1 MRQAGGRHS
10 EAALWNNEDE
20 AAVEHNVE
28 IHHDGDDG
36 TAAGAVPARIL
47 RVLQTRLG
55 TEKSAAIIRVVQ
67 EIPSAQQRVVVLHC
81 RPPQSPV
88 KSTRSLD
95 SVDTNVWTD
104 ALRTGRQHVVLRIWH
119 GANRWWNLNH
129 INHENT
135 ASDRTKMEERP
146 SLLREIAKNEVWG
159 YRMARGAFATGTNV
173 RIPAVLYFSLED
185 EDEDHPHDNADE
197 PWAIFEYVGEKS
209 ELFEHERK
217 CDNSWTQG
225 MVKMRDEFGFVEPHP
240 RWGRVPVNIALDYA
254 MMVLEQV
261 ILPLH
266 RYCYRKDN
274 SILPTA
280 TATTLSA
287 AGIEPKSY
295 AIVVE
300 VCRQK
305 YDRYVVRKSGTET
318 ETKDEL
324 LNGFIVKLGA
334 AITMLEQD
342 AATMDN
348 LKLLPPV
355 VCHMDLQPQNIL
367 FAQQRENGSNSSPPT
382 SSLMNIVSVLD
393 WEEAAY
399 ADPRFELL
407 MLCRKVCANRT
418 QADRIWRK
426 YQSEMSASS
435 QLGPME
441 PWLRLETVHSLTTLL
456 LQATAGGGR
465 SPWESRRDLQVKM
478 ERECHRWCL
487 LSESTPTER

>member
-1 MRQAGGRHS
+1 M
-10 EAALWNNEDE
+10 
-20 AAVEHNVE
+20 
-28 IHHDGDDG
+28 
-36 TAAGAVPARIL
+36 
-47 RVLQTRLG
+47 
-55 TEKSAAIIRVVQ
+55 
-67 EIPSAQQRVVVLHC
+67 
-81 RPPQSPV
+81 
-88 KSTRSLD
+88 
-95 SVDTNVWTD
+95 
-104 ALRTGRQHVVLRIWH
+104 
-119 GANRWWNLNH
+119 
-129 INHENT
+129 
-135 ASDRTKMEERP
+135 
-146 SLLREIAKNEVWG
+146 
-159 YRMARGAFATGTNV
+159 
-173 RIPAVLYFSLED
+173 
-185 EDEDHPHDNADE
+185 
-197 PWAIFEYVGEKS
+197 
-209 ELFEHERK
+209 
-217 CDNSWTQG
+217 
-225 MVKMRDEFGFVEPHP
+225 
-240 RWGRVPVNIALDYA
+240 
-254 MMVLEQV
+254 
-261 ILPLH
+261 
-266 RYCYRKDN
+266 
-274 SILPTA
+274 
-280 TATTLSA
+280 
-287 AGIEPKSY
+287 
-295 AIVVE
+295 
-300 VCRQK
+300 
-305 YDRYVVRKSGTET
+305 RKSGTET

-426 YQSEMSASS
+426 YQSEMSTSS